1 MTPRIYRF
9 GFASLRLCVSAL
21 ISSVSGAMTRRFFIP
36 LLVYV
41 VVAAGCGVPD
51 PSVVDRAENRAA
63 GDWFEDVT
71 QAVGIDFEHNDGRS
85 GECYYIETTASGGG
99 WIDYDADG
107 DLDLYLINGART
119 PGSEIEG
126 TPRNALFENRNG
138 SFVDVAGQ
146 AGVDDTGYGMGMC
159 VGDIDADGLLD
170 FMVTNYGPDR
180 LYRNLGGGR
189 FEDVAH
195 EAGVVEDLWSS
206 NCSFGDIDG
215 DGDLDLYVSHY
226 MDWGY
231 DNHPWC
237 GDRLRDLRAYCR
249 PSVLDGVTDSLF
261 INSGDGTFV
270 EEGVLR
276 GLAEGSLEKGF
287 GIVMTDL
294 DNDGDLDIYVAND
307 GTMNRMYINDGA
319 GFLEDRA
326 LASGAGL
333 NAAGLAESSM
343 GISLADV
350 DEDGLTDIIMGNYSM
365 ETDTL
370 FHNLGDLLFEDV
382 SDVWGVGELTHR
394 TMSWGM
400 VLFDADNDGDLD
412 LATARGHTM
421 ENIADFEKGMEYA
434 QRNLLAENTGGGRFR
449 AVPGI
454 NLGSGWAKAEVSR
467 GLAVGDFDNDGRLD
481 LVFTNTNARPQL
493 LKNTKT
499 RDEHWLGIR
508 LVGSSLNPFAIGSRV
523 TLSLGERVLVR
534 EVRSGG
540 SFQSQ
545 ADLRVHFGL
554 GLAVVGPVDLEILWP
569 DGVVQREYVEA
580 VDRYVEISRR

>member
-1 MTPRIYRF
+1 MNPRIRRHAEVQK
-9 GFASLRLCVSAL
+9 GVLQIRPCAL
-21 ISSVSGAMTRRFFIP
+21 FVPFCAFLWLFS
-36 LLVYV
+36 
-41 VVAAGCGVPD
+41 GCGTPG
-51 PSVVDRAENRAA
+51 PSVVDQPTDQAV
-63 GDWFEDVT
+63 GVWFEDVT
-71 QAVGIDFEHNDGRS
+71 EAVGIDFEHSDGRS
-85 GECYYIETTASGGG
+85 GQCYYIETTASGGG

-107 DLDLYLINGART
+107 DLDLYLINGAPT
-119 PGSEIEG
+119 PGSDLEY
-126 TPRNALFENRNG
+126 TPRNALFENLNG
-138 SFVDVAGQ
+138 AFVDIAAQ
-146 AGVDDTGYGMGMC
+146 AGVDDPGYGMGMC

-180 LYRNLGGGR
+180 LYRNLGDGR
-189 FEDVAH
+189 FEEIAGP
-195 EAGVVEDLWSS
+195 AGVAEDLWSS
-206 NCSFGDIDG
+206 NCSFGDVDG

-226 MDWGY
+226 MNWSY

-237 GDRLRDLRAYCR
+237 GDRLRDMRAYCR

-261 INSGDGTFV
+261 INSGDGTFT

-287 GIVMTDL
+287 GVVMTDL

-307 GTMNRMYINDGA
+307 GTMNRMYINDGVGFFTDHALSA
-319 GFLEDRA
+319 G
-326 LASGAGL
+326 SGL

-370 FHNLGDLLFEDV
+370 FHNLGGLLFEDV

-400 VLFDADNDGDLD
+400 ALFDADNDGDLD

-421 ENIADFEKGMEYA
+421 DNIAQFEKGMEYA
-434 QRNLLAENTGGGRFR
+434 QSNLLAENIGAGRFR
-449 AVPGI
+449 EVPRVE
-454 NLGSGWAKAEVSR
+454 LGSGWGTPEVSR

-493 LKNTKT
+493 LKNTLT
-499 RDEHWLGIR
+499 GNEHWLGIR
-508 LVGSSLNPFAIGSRV
+508 LIGTSINPFAIGSRV
-523 TLSLGERVLVR
+523 TLRLGERILVR

-545 ADLRVHFGL
+545 HDLRLHFGL
-554 GLAVVGPVDLEILWP
+554 GKTTGPVDFEIRWP
-569 DGVVQREYVEA
+569 DGGIQHEHIED
-580 VDRYVEISRR
+580 VDRYLKITRR

>member
-1 MTPRIYRF
+1 MSF
-9 GFASLRLCVSAL
+9 VLALRLCVSAF
-21 ISSVSGAMTRRFFIP
+21 ISSASYSTTSRFVIS
-36 LLVYV
+36 LSVCV
-41 VVAAGCGVPD
+41 MVGAGCGVPAS
-51 PSVVDRAENRAA
+51 SVVDQADDRAA

-71 QAVGIDFEHNDGRS
+71 LDVGIDFEHADGRS

-119 PGSEIEG
+119 PGSKLEG
-126 TPRNALFENRNG
+126 TPRNALFENRDG
-138 SFVDVAGQ
+138 SFVDVAAQ

-180 LYRNLGGGR
+180 LYRNLGDGR
-189 FEDVAH
+189 FEEIAG
-195 EAGVVEDLWSS
+195 EAGVMEDLWSS
-206 NCSFGDIDG
+206 NCSFGDVDG

-237 GDRLRDLRAYCR
+237 GDRLRNMRAYCR
-249 PSVLDGVTDSLF
+249 PSILDGLTDSLF
-261 INSGDGTFV
+261 INSGDGTFH
-270 EEGVLR
+270 EEGLLR

-287 GIVMTDL
+287 GVVMTDL

-307 GTMNRMYINDGA
+307 GTMNRMYINDGS
-319 GFLEDRA
+319 GFFEDNA

-370 FHNLGDLLFEDV
+370 FHNLGGLLFEDV

-400 VLFDADNDGDLD
+400 ALFDADNDGDLD

-421 ENIADFEKGMEYA
+421 DNISDFEAGMEYA
-434 QRNLLAENTGGGRFR
+434 QRNLLAENIGGGRYR
-449 AVPGI
+449 VVPEEES
-454 NLGSGWAKAEVSR
+454 GSGWSEAQVSR

-481 LVFTNTNARPQL
+481 LVFTNTNALPQL

-499 RDEHWLGIR
+499 TDEHWLGIH
-508 LVGSSLNPFAIGSRV
+508 LIGSPENLFAIGSRV
-523 TLSLGERVLVR
+523 TLRLGERILIR

-554 GLAVVGPVDLEILWP
+554 GQNEGPVDLEILWP